1 MKSLRLFILV
11 ITVLIGTSSTS
22 KAQSLLERAAQKA
35 KNKIEERA
43 SKKVEEKVDEKID
56 QKIDETLD
64 EIDKSENKSSSQES
78 RDEKNTQRM
87 QKIMKGIGVSGEP
100 VPVESNYAFSTM
112 IRMHL
117 QTIDGN
123 GKTTSEGDFVTY
135 VDPGATN
142 FAYEVLSEDIGNK
155 GTGIFIF
162 DMKNKASIILN
173 EEDGKKTG
181 LVYGLGAMVGDET
194 TLQEL
199 TKEEE
204 EAVENVALNP
214 YFKKTGRTKNIEG
227 YSCDEY
233 EYDNPEEQTKG
244 SYWITND
251 LSFKS
256 RDLYGTI
263 LKTAAW
269 APGTHGGQL
278 MEAESTDKKTGERSI
293 LKVTEINQKAGKKF
307 DLADYQVTNLGSIT
321 IPEGK

>member
-11 ITVLIGTSSTS
+11 IAVLIGTTGTLQ
-22 KAQSLLERAAQKA
+22 AQSILERAAQKA

-64 EIDKSENKSSSQES
+64 EIDKNEDKSSSQES
-78 RDEKNTQRM
+78 RDEKNNQRM

-100 VPVESNYAFSTM
+100 VPVENNYAFSTM

-117 QTIDGN
+117 QTIDGK

-142 FAYEVLSEDIGNK
+142 FAYEVLSEDIGEK

-162 DMKNKASIILN
+162 DMKNKASIMLN
-173 EEDGKKTG
+173 EENGKKTG
-181 LVYGLGAMVGDET
+181 LVYGLGAMVGDDSKM
-194 TLQEL
+194 QEL
-199 TKEEE
+199 TKEE
-204 EAVENVALNP
+204 ADAADNVALNP
-214 YFKKTGRTKNIEG
+214 YFKKTGRTKKIQG

-244 SYWITND
+244 NYWITND
-251 LSFKS
+251 LSIKS

-263 LKTAAW
+263 LKTAAMT
-269 APGTHGGQL
+269 PGAHGRQL
-278 MEAESTDKKTGERSI
+278 MEAETIDKKSGERSI

-307 DLADYQVTNLGSIT
+307 DLSEYQVTNLGSIA
-321 IPEGK
+321 IPESK